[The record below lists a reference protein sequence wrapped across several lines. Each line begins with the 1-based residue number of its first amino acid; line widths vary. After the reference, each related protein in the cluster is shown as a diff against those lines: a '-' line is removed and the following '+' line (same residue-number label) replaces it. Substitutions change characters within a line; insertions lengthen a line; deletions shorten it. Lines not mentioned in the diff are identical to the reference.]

1 MEARYSTYAK
11 GDVSEE
17 NLIATRDHRA
27 YCGLSMGSL
36 TSFHGVLMRNFD
48 LIGWCGSWSGS
59 MTDEPLFRETIERDY
74 HDYAMNFWYNGNGVD
89 DQAFQEHYD
98 IYNTL
103 MTTMSDKFVDGQN
116 SAMVVFSDGG
126 HNYAAW
132 IADLYNCLLVFFK

>member
-1 MEARYSTYAK
+1 M
-11 GDVSEE
+11 
-17 NLIATRDHRA
+17 
-27 YCGLSMGSL
+27 
-36 TSFHGVLMRNFD
+36 
-48 LIGWCGSWSGS
+48 
-59 MTDEPLFRETIERDY
+59 
-74 HDYAMNFWYNGNGVD
+74 D